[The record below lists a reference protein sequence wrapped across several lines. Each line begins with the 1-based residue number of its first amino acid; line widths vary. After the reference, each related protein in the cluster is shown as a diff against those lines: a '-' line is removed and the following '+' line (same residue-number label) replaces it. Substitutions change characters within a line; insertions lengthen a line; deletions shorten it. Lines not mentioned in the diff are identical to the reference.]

1 MNLQPGMVALVT
13 GASRGLGAEI
23 ARALAAQGCDLML
36 VARSAEGLEQTAT
49 NIAATSKVR
58 VTTLVCDL
66 SDPAAITELAA
77 KADAVSAIDI
87 VVNNAGAEQARAY
100 DARTPAS
107 IIGDIAINLQAPML
121 LTHALLPGMIAR
133 GRGHIVNIA
142 STSGLIAMPYQEP
155 YSATKFGLVG
165 FSRALRLTSHMEGW
179 GIGVSAVCPGFV
191 ADDGMF
197 ARIMAEHGLD
207 AAAFQPASLAAVG
220 QAVVTAVA
228 DDHEL
233 VCVDGGGTPEAVGFS
248 YADPAAF
255 GTFLASSEPAKLFRM
270 LAKC

>member
-1 MNLQPGMVALVT
+1 MNLKSGTTALVT

-23 ARALAAQGCDLML
+23 ARALAAQGCDLIL
-36 VARSAEGLEQTAT
+36 VARSAEGLAQTAET
-49 NIAATSKVR
+49 IAAASKVR
-58 VTTLVCDL
+58 ITTLACDL
-66 SDPAAITELAA
+66 SDPAAISGLAA
-77 KADAVSAIDI
+77 AAEALAAVDI
-87 VVNNAGAEQARAY
+87 LVNNAGAEQARAY
-100 DARTPAS
+100 DARTAGS
-107 IIGDIAINLQAPML
+107 IIADIAINLQAPML

-133 GRGHIVNIA
+133 GRGHVVNIA

-165 FSRALRLTSHMEGW
+165 FTRALRQTAQMEGW
-179 GIGVSAVCPGFV
+179 GVGVSAVCPGFV

-207 AAAFQPASLAAVG
+207 PAAFQPAALADVG
-220 QAVVTAVA
+220 QAVVRAVA
-228 DDHEL
+228 DDLEL

-255 GTFLASSEPAKLFRM
+255 GAFLASSEAAKLFRM
-270 LAKC
+270 LAKG